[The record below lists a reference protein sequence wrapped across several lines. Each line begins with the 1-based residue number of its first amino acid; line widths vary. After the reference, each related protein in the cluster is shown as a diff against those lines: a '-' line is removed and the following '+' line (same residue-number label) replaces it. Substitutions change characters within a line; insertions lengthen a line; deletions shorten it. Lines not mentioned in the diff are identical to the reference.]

1 MKHLILHL
9 TDVQNIDI
17 LKDVLLL
24 ESEINTIISH
34 LNFHVVGKASHQ
46 FKPHGATLIY
56 LLAESHCSVHTFW
69 EECEAY
75 IDIFC
80 CTDFDETFAMK
91 LIIETFQAQCR
102 SCDLIHRNR

>member
-1 MKHLILHL
+1 MKHLIVHL
-9 TDVQNIDI
+9 TDVHNVNI

-24 ESEINTIISH
+24 EPEMDEIMSR
-34 LNFHVVGKASHQ
+34 LDFHVVGKASHQ

-69 EECEAY
+69 EEREAY

-80 CTDFDETFAMK
+80 CTGFDETFAMK

-102 SCDLIHRNR
+102 SHNLIHRDR